1 MTPEDR
7 AFFRMNP
14 NREPKNPWRLCTISQ
29 VEEVKCVLRVLPIWL
44 CTIFYSVVFI
54 QMFSLF
60 LEQGAA
66 MDNKIG
72 SFHMPPASMTVFD
85 IVSISTFILFYD
97 KLIMPLYKKISKNK
111 PKEPS
116 ELQRMGIGFVVA
128 IMGILAAAFV
138 EHQRL
143 EHAIA
148 GDGQRS
154 SLSIFW
160 QAPQYVLIGV
170 SEAFMYV
177 GQMEFFGGQ
186 TPDGLKAMGIAL
198 SMSSMSI
205 GSFLSSFL
213 LSMVMKITSRGGQI
227 GWIPPNLNNG
237 RMDRFFHLTAG
248 ITVVNLVVYI
258 WCARRF
264 KSILR
269 EERREARISDN
280 STF

>member
-1 MTPEDR
+1 M
-7 AFFRMNP
+7 
-14 NREPKNPWRLCTISQ
+14 L
-29 VEEVKCVLRVLPIWL
+29 
-44 CTIFYSVVFI
+44 
-54 QMFSLF
+54 SLF

-97 KLIMPLYKKISKNK
+97 KLIMPLYKKIMKNK

-128 IMGILAAAFV
+128 IVGILAAAFL

-143 EHAIA
+143 KHAIA

-160 QAPQYVLIGV
+160 QVPQYVLIGI

-177 GQMEFFGGQ
+177 GQMEFFGSQ

-213 LSMVMKITSRGGQI
+213 LSIVMKITSRGGQV
-227 GWIPPNLNNG
+227 GWIPPNLNRG

-248 ITVVNLVVYI
+248 ITAVNLLVYI

-280 STF
+280 STV